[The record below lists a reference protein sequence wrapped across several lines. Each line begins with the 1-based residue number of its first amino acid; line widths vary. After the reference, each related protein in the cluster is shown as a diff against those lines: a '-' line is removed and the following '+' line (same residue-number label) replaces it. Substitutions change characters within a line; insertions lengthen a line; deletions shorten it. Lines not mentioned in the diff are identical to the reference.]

1 MTINLIVGYK
11 MPNYEFFKLFK
22 KIMDDTNIHHIFD
35 EDNEEVVNYKKVLN
49 TSFYNNLLKEVDN
62 TICYNTSSQNYR
74 LVLMFQILD
83 IINEYDLL
91 NKIFK
96 LDNNNNYK
104 FLVINDEY
112 NDSENNNFNIAFGI
126 NCLLEFENRKLI
138 MKINTDKIEE
148 YKIIMND
155 LFSKYI
161 ILINDDIFP
170 ELIVYDNMSDIENM
184 D

>member
-22 KIMDDTNIHHIFD
+22 KIMDDTNIHQIYEDDTD
-35 EDNEEVVNYKKVLN
+35 EVINYKKVLN
-49 TSFYNNLLKEVDN
+49 TSFYNILLKEVDN
-62 TICYNTSSQNYR
+62 NIYYNTSSQNYR

-96 LDNNNNYK
+96 LNNNNYK

-112 NDSENNNFNIAFGI
+112 HDSENNNFNIAFGI

-138 MKINTDKIEE
+138 MNINIAKIDE

-155 LFSKYI
+155 LFSKYLNYDI
-161 ILINDDIFP
+161 KSELLI
-170 ELIVYDNMSDIENM
+170 YDNINDIENM
-184 D
+184 Y